1 MIKKIGLEELRVGM
15 FVCGMEKEAGKPIFF
30 MNNILLKSQ
39 GDVEKMLW
47 NGYAC
52 LYINEDDEPA
62 AAPDLPAVEPQVD
75 IEPAPPAV
83 CESAPDPVKEE
94 SFEEASEAAGL
105 CAPGVPEAIEEECP
119 AIIEECEQAQIQDK
133 LPPAQRSFDEELK
146 EAQRLR
152 GEAEFLVRD
161 FLHNARLGNNIDA
174 GKIAGTVGRMVDS
187 VFRNQDALTSLAR
200 LKSFDDYTFAHCVNV
215 CILSLALGRHM
226 GLEKADLED
235 LGTGAILHDIGKM
248 LVPDKVL
255 NKPGKLTDEEFTIM
269 KTHAELGGDM
279 LSGAKINEAAML
291 VALQHH
297 ERYDG
302 SGYYK
307 GLAKNDIHIFARI
320 AAVADVY
327 DAMTSKRVYQ
337 NGMVPEEALKRLYI
351 MRGTHFQP
359 EIVERLI
366 ICLGIY
372 PIGTFVEL
380 NTGELAVV
388 KMVNRS
394 HPMQP
399 RIQLLSDREK
409 RRCKTAQEVDLKDEI
424 GRWIVA
430 TRKPEEFAPIAEP
443 LAC

>member
-1 MIKKIGLEELRVGM
+1 MIKKISLEELRAGM
-15 FVCGMEKEAGKPIFF
+15 YVCGMEKEAGKPTFF

-39 GDVEKMLW
+39 DDVDRMLW

-52 LYINEDDEPA
+52 LYINIDEPNA
-62 AAPDLPAVEPQVD
+62 AQDLPWRAPEVD
-75 IEPAPPAV
+75 TVPVPPAV
-83 CESAPDPVKEE
+83 CES
-94 SFEEASEAAGL
+94 G
-105 CAPGVPEAIEEECP
+105 PEAIEEPLEEAEPGPCVPGEPETAEEEFP
-119 AIIEECEQAQIQDK
+119 AMIEACAEAGIQDK
-133 LPPAQRSFDEELK
+133 LPPAETSFDEEIK

-152 GEAEFLVRD
+152 GEAELLVRE
-161 FLHNARLGNNIDA
+161 FLHNARGGKDIDT
-174 GKIAGTVGRMVDS
+174 GKVVEAVGRMVDS

-215 CILSLALGRHM
+215 CILSLALGRQM
-226 GLEKADLED
+226 GMEKAALED

-279 LSGAKINEAAML
+279 LSGAKIGEAAML

-297 ERYDG
+297 ERFDG
-302 SGYYK
+302 SGYYR
-307 GLAKNDIHIFARI
+307 GLAKSDIHIFARI
-320 AAVADVY
+320 TAVADVY

-337 NGMVPEEALKRLYI
+337 TGIVPEEALKRLYL

-380 NTGELAVV
+380 NTGELAIV

-399 RIQLLSDREK
+399 IIQLLSDRK
-409 RRCKTAQEVDLKDEI
+409 KTPLKTPQVADLKDEI

-430 TRKPEEFAPIAEP
+430 TRKPEEFAPIDEP

>member
-1 MIKKIGLEELRVGM
+1 MIKKISLEELRVGM
-15 FVCGMEKEAGKPIFF
+15 YVCGMERVAGKPNFF

-39 GDVEKMLW
+39 DDVDRMLW

-52 LYINEDDEPA
+52 LYINIDEPA
-62 AAPDLPAVEPQVD
+62 APTAFSAGMPEVEAESAPRA
-75 IEPAPPAV
+75 I
-83 CESAPDPVKEE
+83 CESAPEIEE
-94 SFEEASEAAGL
+94 ETIEGAFESRE
-105 CAPGVPEAIEEECP
+105 PEAVEEECP
-119 AIIEECEQAQIQDK
+119 AIIEQREEARPQEP
-133 LPPAQRSFDEELK
+133 PPAETSFDEEIK

-152 GEAEFLVRD
+152 GEADLLVREFLQ
-161 FLHNARLGNNIDA
+161 NARLGNGFDA
-174 GKIAGTVGRMVDS
+174 GKVTGTVGRMVDS

-215 CILSLALGRHM
+215 CILSLALGRQM
-226 GLEKADLED
+226 GLERADLEN

-269 KTHAELGGDM
+269 KKHAELGGDV
-279 LSGAKINEAAML
+279 LSGAKIGEAAML

-297 ERYDG
+297 ERFDG

-307 GLAKNDIHIFARI
+307 GLAKDDIHIFARI

-337 NGMVPEEALKRLYI
+337 NGVVPEEALKRLYL

-359 EIVERLI
+359 EVVERLI

-380 NTGELAVV
+380 NTGELAIV

-399 RIQLLSDREK
+399 IIQLLSDREK
-409 RRCKTAQEVDLKDEI
+409 KPCRTPQEIDLKDEI

-430 TRKPEEFAPIAEP
+430 TRKAEEFAPIAEP
-443 LAC
+443 LAS

>member
-1 MIKKIGLEELRVGM
+1 MIQKISLEELRVGM
-15 FVCGMEKEAGKPIFF
+15 YVCG
-30 MNNILLKSQ
+30 ILLKSQ

-52 LYINEDDEPA
+52 LYINVDDEPA
-62 AAPDLPAVEPQVD
+62 APP
-75 IEPAPPAV
+75 PAPPADDTPEAGTELTAV
-83 CESAPDPVKEE
+83 CESAPEDTEE
-94 SFEEASEAAGL
+94 LLEEEPGQAGL
-105 CAPGVPEAIEEECP
+105 CAPAEQKALEEECP
-119 AIIEECEQAQIQDK
+119 AIIERCEEARPQDK
-133 LPPAQRSFDEELK
+133 LPPTEVSFDEEFR

-152 GEAEFLVRD
+152 GEAELLVRE
-161 FLHNARLGNNIDA
+161 FLQNARLGKDVDT
-174 GKIAGTVGRMVDS
+174 GKVTGTVGRMVDS

-215 CILSLALGRHM
+215 CILSLALGRQM
-226 GLEKADLED
+226 GLERADLED

-255 NKPGKLTDEEFTIM
+255 NKPGKLTDEEFAIM

-307 GLAKNDIHIFARI
+307 GLAKSEIHIFARI

-337 NGMVPEEALKRLYI
+337 PGMVPEEALKRLYL

-359 EIVERLI
+359 EIVETLI
-366 ICLGIY
+366 KCLGIY

-380 NTGELAVV
+380 NTGELAIV
-388 KMVNRS
+388 KMVN
-394 HPMQP
+394 
-399 RIQLLSDREK
+399 
-409 RRCKTAQEVDLKDEI
+409 
-424 GRWIVA
+424 
-430 TRKPEEFAPIAEP
+430 
-443 LAC
+443 

>member
-1 MIKKIGLEELRVGM
+1 MIKKISLDELRVGM
-15 FVCGMEKEAGKPIFF
+15 YVCGMEKEAGKPDFF

-39 GDVEKMLW
+39 ADVEKMLW
-47 NGYAC
+47 NGYAF
-52 LYINEDDEPA
+52 LYINVDDEPA
-62 AAPDLPAVEPQVD
+62 ISAPSPEAKPRKVN
-75 IEPAPPAV
+75 IEPAFPPAI
-83 CESAPDPVKEE
+83 CENVPEAIKELFDE
-94 SFEEASEAAGL
+94 GPRAAT
-105 CAPGVPEAIEEECP
+105 PEAIEEECL
-119 AIIEECEQAQIQDK
+119 AIIEQYEQARPQDG
-133 LPPAQRSFDEELK
+133 LPLETSFNEELK

-152 GEAEFLVRD
+152 GEADLLARE
-161 FLHNARLGNNIDA
+161 FLHNARLGKNVDA
-174 GKIAGTVGRMVDS
+174 GKVTGTVGRMVDS

-215 CILSLALGRHM
+215 CILSLALGRQM
-226 GLEKADLED
+226 GMERADLED

-255 NKPGKLTDEEFTIM
+255 NKPGKLTDEEFAIM

-279 LSGAKINEAAML
+279 LSGAKINEAALL
-291 VALQHH
+291 VATQHH

-307 GLAKNDIHIFARI
+307 GLAKSDIHLFARI
-320 AAVADVY
+320 ASVADVY

-337 NGMVPEEALKRLYI
+337 SGMVPEDALKRLYL

-409 RRCKTAQEVDLKDEI
+409 RHCKTPMEVDLKDEI